1 MPINRRT
8 AIQQVFFVA
17 GGVIFL
23 PACFHHKDKSTL
35 ALHHIRLDGD
45 QQETLAALADA
56 LLPAGSSPSDRHPG
70 LQPPSDRHP
79 NPPPPSDRHPNPPPP
94 SDQTLGAKA
103 VGAHL
108 FALKMIDDCYPDI
121 QQQQFMRGLKAFDE
135 QARHQYGKSFANCDQ
150 KQRDDLVAAINASAA
165 ATSAAPPS
173 TSASEKTTDLFFFFR
188 ENKSLV
194 IRGYLGSQYFLT
206 KIEVYELVPG
216 RWHGCT
222 PVIKKS

>member
-1 MPINRRT
+1 MPISRRT
-8 AIQQVFFVA
+8 ALKRVFIVA

-23 PACFHHKDKSTL
+23 PACLHHKDKSTL
-35 ALHHIRLDGD
+35 ALRCIRLEGD
-45 QQETLAALADA
+45 QQETLEALADT
-56 LLPAGSSPSDRHPG
+56 LLPAGSS
-70 LQPPSDRHP
+70 
-79 NPPPPSDRHPNPPPP
+79 P

-121 QQQQFMRGLKAFDE
+121 RQQQFMRGLEAFDE
-135 QARHQYGKSFANCDQ
+135 QVRRQYGKSFGSCNQ
-150 KQRDDLVAAINASAA
+150 KQRENLVSAIDA
-165 ATSAAPPS
+165 
-173 TSASEKTTDLFFFFR
+173 SASEKTNDLFFFFR
-188 ENKSLV
+188 ENKKLV

>member
-1 MPINRRT
+1 
-8 AIQQVFFVA
+8 
-17 GGVIFL
+17 
-23 PACFHHKDKSTL
+23 
-35 ALHHIRLDGD
+35 
-45 QQETLAALADA
+45 
-56 LLPAGSSPSDRHPG
+56 
-70 LQPPSDRHP
+70 
-79 NPPPPSDRHPNPPPP
+79 
-94 SDQTLGAKA
+94 
-103 VGAHL
+103 
-108 FALKMIDDCYPDI
+108 MIDDCYPDI